1 MVELWLM
8 LKYDEVLSLLNR
20 TKEITYN
27 INGSL
32 VDSLNDNYEDI
43 VALYS
48 SRKIHLDVLQNFFD
62 SKSIKNFSQRENE
75 IINEL
80 VKEIIEIDNKNL
92 DFIDKKVQI
101 TKKTLKE
108 IQKKKS
114 VLLYSKSSL

>member
-1 MVELWLM
+1 M